1 VGFRITVS
9 KWIVIVQLLKGEIPE
24 RALFVRCSQTHQ
36 RLSPCLATP
45 PPPRAPRDLTVWA
58 SGGEG

>member
-1 VGFRITVS
+1 
-9 KWIVIVQLLKGEIPE
+9 VQLLKGEIQE